1 MQKSKLW
8 TKDFLAVSLTSFFV
22 FVIFY
27 MLTVTLPLFATD
39 ELHASKQSLGLIVTI
54 FLVSGIVFRPLAGKW
69 MTTLGQKK
77 VLLIGVFIFLIGS
90 ILYMNIHSL
99 SALLLLRVLHGIGFG
114 MSTTATG
121 AIVANVIPEQRK
133 GEGMGYYATFMNLA
147 MVVGPFVG
155 LTLTNTL
162 GHAAVFTVAIVSSV
176 LAALCSLVLRVPEV
190 EPASSATN
198 KIQPAKGLAAFFEY
212 RSLPISVAGLVVA
225 FSYASVIS
233 FVSMYAKEMGFTQA
247 SSFFF
252 VVYAVCLLASRPFTG
267 KWFDQYGEN
276 SVVYPSILS
285 LAIGIF
291 LLSQATT
298 SWVFLLAGALI
309 GLGFGT
315 ITSSFQSIAVKKA
328 SPHRRGVA
336 TATFFV
342 FFDSGMGLGSF
353 LLGILSTAAGY
364 KGMYVFCSIVALLA
378 IAVYL
383 VLHGRKSQ
391 KQRIISQNESLGK

>member
-133 GEGMGYYATFMNLA
+133 GEGMGYYATFMN
-147 MVVGPFVG
+147 
-155 LTLTNTL
+155 
-162 GHAAVFTVAIVSSV
+162 
-176 LAALCSLVLRVPEV
+176 
-190 EPASSATN
+190 
-198 KIQPAKGLAAFFEY
+198 
-212 RSLPISVAGLVVA
+212 
-225 FSYASVIS
+225 
-233 FVSMYAKEMGFTQA
+233 
-247 SSFFF
+247 
-252 VVYAVCLLASRPFTG
+252 
-267 KWFDQYGEN
+267 
-276 SVVYPSILS
+276 
-285 LAIGIF
+285 
-291 LLSQATT
+291 SQR
-298 SWVFLLAGALI
+298 W
-309 GLGFGT
+309 
-315 ITSSFQSIAVKKA
+315 
-328 SPHRRGVA
+328 
-336 TATFFV
+336 
-342 FFDSGMGLGSF
+342 
-353 LLGILSTAAGY
+353 
-364 KGMYVFCSIVALLA
+364 
-378 IAVYL
+378 
-383 VLHGRKSQ
+383 
-391 KQRIISQNESLGK
+391 

>member
-162 GHAAVFTVAIVSSV
+162 GHTAVFTVAVVSSV
-176 LAALCSLVLRVPEV
+176 LAVLCSLVLRVPEV
-190 EPASSATN
+190 QASSATN
-198 KIQPAKGLAAFFEY
+198 EIQPAKGLAAFFEY

-233 FVSMYAKEMGFTQA
+233 FVSIYAKKWALRKLQA
-247 SSFFF
+247 FFF

-378 IAVYL
+378 IAAYL

>member
-121 AIVANVIPEQRK
+121 AIVENVIPEQRK

-162 GHAAVFTVAIVSSV
+162 SHTAVFTVAVVSSV
-176 LAALCSLVLRVPEV
+176 LAVLCSLVLRVPEV
-190 EPASSATN
+190 QPASSATN
-198 KIQPAKGLAAFFEY
+198 EIQPAKGLAEFFEY

-233 FVSMYAKEMGFTQA
+233 FVSIYAKEMGFTQA

-364 KGMYVFCSIVALLA
+364 KGMYVFCSIIALLA

-391 KQRIISQNESLGK
+391 KQRIISRNESLGK

>member
-77 VLLIGVFIFLIGS
+77 VLLIGVLIFLIGS

-155 LTLTNTL
+155 LTLTNSLSHT
-162 GHAAVFTVAIVSSV
+162 AVFTVAVVSSV
-176 LAALCSLVLRVPEV
+176 LAVLCSLVLRVPEV
-190 EPASSATN
+190 QPASSTTTEM
-198 KIQPAKGLAAFFEY
+198 KPAKGFAAFFEY
-212 RSLPISVAGLVVA
+212 RSLAISVAGLVVA

-233 FVSMYAKEMGFTQA
+233 FVSIYAKEMGFTQA

-291 LLSQATT
+291 LLSQVTT

-342 FFDSGMGLGSF
+342 FFDSGMGLGSL
-353 LLGILSTAAGY
+353 LLGILATAAGY
-364 KGMYVFCSIVALLA
+364 KGMYMFCSIIALLA